1 MSAPSSPSLHP
12 THASPLRG
20 LAPEVELKHLGFQG
34 EIAPMSTA
42 TLRSLFGYK
51 SWANRELFAM
61 LAGLPSQHA
70 DHLHTCIRTLNHIYV
85 VDRIF
90 WAHLAGEPRPFDST
104 NTKSTPT
111 LAQLQSEVAAT
122 DTWYEQYVSSLSA
135 KQLDEIIDFRFTDG
149 DSGRMS
155 REEILLHVI
164 THGGYHRGNV
174 GQVLKS
180 LSIAPPRDLYT
191 KFLHQSEP
199 ARRET

>member
-1 MSAPSSPSLHP
+1 MSS
-12 THASPLRG
+12 
-20 LAPEVELKHLGFQG
+20 
-34 EIAPMSTA
+34 A

-51 SWANRELFAM
+51 SWADRELFAM
-61 LAGLPSQHA
+61 LADLPSQHGE
-70 DHLHTCIRTLNHIYV
+70 HLHTCIRTLNHIHV

-90 WAHLAGEPRPFDST
+90 KAHLAGEPRPFDST
-104 NTKSTPT
+104 NTIGTPT
-111 LAQLQSEVAAT
+111 LAHLQSEVVAV
-122 DTWYEQYVSSLSA
+122 DTWYEQYVANLSA
-135 KQLDEIIDFRFTDG
+135 TVLAEVVEFQFTDG

-174 GQVLKS
+174 GQVLRS

-199 ARRET
+199 ARRQA